1 MSVQV
6 HWCVCAGMELRDC
19 LMRCLC
25 RCVGVSVWVWA
36 CLCVQICECA
46 CACVWVRVQVCGCC
60 LCRCVGVWVLSVQVC
75 GCVGVVCAG
84 VWVSVQVW
92 SLHRCTGVFA
102 YVWGDLNH
110 IHIPLY
116 IAITIFHPPL
126 HSSLSFLTPSPQF
139 VSSTAQVSSS
149 VCVW

>member
-1 MSVQV
+1 MDVGVSVQV
-6 HWCVCAGMELRDC
+6 HVCLCRYGVKGLLDEVRVCAG
-19 LMRCLC
+19 
-25 RCVGVSVWVWA
+25 VWA
-36 CLCVQICECA
+36 CLCGCVCA
-46 CACVWVRVQVCGCC
+46 CRYVSVPVHVCGCV
-60 LCRCVGVWVLSVQVC
+60 CRCVGI
-75 GCVGVVCAG
+75 VCAG

-102 YVWGDLNH
+102 YVWGDSNH